1 MGLPAFPPF
10 GMLQP
15 TGQTFVMIV
24 RFLVKGA
31 AAKDEI
37 LSSPRVDSKKLQ
49 IRARSLENNA
59 GYFCLALDSVDCL
72 SSLRHPHSLC
82 SLR

>member
-1 MGLPAFPPF
+1 MGLPSFPRF

-31 AAKDEI
+31 AAKDDI

-49 IRARSLENNA
+49 IRARSKTM
-59 GYFCLALDSVDCL
+59 LDISVWHRTGL
-72 SSLRHPHSLC
+72 SLLSPSPPFIM
-82 SLR
+82 